1 MHHDG
6 YFSFYMIS
14 SHLNENISS
23 LDFALKTNYCQ
34 TSVQRKVMFSSHSE
48 KLILAV
54 ADLRGCEGRPPGS
67 QILSISCSFWENLAK
82 SYVGA
87 HPGELVPPPRGKS
100 WIRHCLGIAKTN
112 KDSK

>member
-48 KLILAV
+48 KLTLAV
-54 ADLRGCEGRPPGS
+54 ADLRGCEGRPPGPKFF
-67 QILSISCSFWENLAK
+67 QFRAVFGKIWQNRMLAPTVE
-82 SYVGA
+82 SWYPHLGGN
-87 HPGELVPPPRGKS
+87 PGS
-100 WIRHCLGIAKTN
+100 ATA
-112 KDSK
+112 